1 MTAVKNFANAVEETA
16 ALLALPKNKTEQE
29 KVEFLHV
36 TEGAL
41 IAAKYVDNGDNINTK
56 GN

>member
-1 MTAVKNFANAVEETA
+1 MTAVKNFTNVVEETA
-16 ALLALPKNKTEQE
+16 ALISLLKNKTEQE

-41 IAAKYVDNGDNINTK
+41 IAAKYAQADNNRK
-56 GN
+56 

>member
-1 MTAVKNFANAVEETA
+1 MSAVTRYPNAVEETA
-16 ALLALPKNKTEQE
+16 ALLALLKNKTEQE

-41 IAAKYVDNGDNINTK
+41 IAAKYAQADNNRK
-56 GN
+56 

>member
-1 MTAVKNFANAVEETA
+1 MTAVKNFSNAVEETA
-16 ALLALPKNKTEQE
+16 ALLALLKDKTEQE

-41 IAAKYVDNGDNINTK
+41 IAAKYVDNGDNISTK
-56 GN
+56 G

>member
-1 MTAVKNFANAVEETA
+1 MSAVTRYPNAVEETA
-16 ALLALPKNKTEQE
+16 ALLALLKNKTEQE

-41 IAAKYVDNGDNINTK
+41 IAAKYVEEDNHK
-56 GN
+56 